1 MFDIIIIVL
10 LSSYFAYK
18 LACFFYLEF
27 LLNKIYKIQGYEV
40 RQVLESML
48 ENRLECEYTHTY
60 SIRHNKNNIKIVK
73 KYLKTLESKESEK
86 L

>member
-18 LACFFYLEF
+18 LACFFYLEL

-40 RQVLESML
+40 REVLESML
-48 ENRLECEYTHTY
+48 ENRLECEYTHNY
-60 SIRHNKNNIKIVK
+60 SIKHNKNNIKIVK
-73 KYLKTLESKESEK
+73 KYLKALKE
-86 L
+86 LQ

>member
-1 MFDIIIIVL
+1 MFDTIIIVL

-48 ENRLECEYTHTY
+48 ENRLECEYNHTY
-60 SIRHNKNNIKIVK
+60 SIKHNKNNIKIAK
-73 KYLKTLESKESEK
+73 QYLKTNKEIQ
-86 L
+86 

>member
-18 LACFFYLEF
+18 LACFFYLEL

-40 RQVLESML
+40 REVLESML
-48 ENRLECEYTHTY
+48 ENRLECEYTYTY
-60 SIRHNKNNIKIVK
+60 FIKHNKNNIKIVK
-73 KYLKTLESKESEK
+73 KYLKALKEIQ
-86 L
+86 

>member
-27 LLNKIYKIQGYEV
+27 LLNKVYKIQGYEV
-40 RQVLESML
+40 REVLESML

-60 SIRHNKNNIKIVK
+60 SIKHNKNNIKIAK
-73 KYLKTLESKESEK
+73 QYLKTLESSK

>member
-48 ENRLECEYTHTY
+48 ENRLECEYTYTY
-60 SIRHNKNNIKIVK
+60 SIKHNKNNIKIAK
-73 KYLKTLESKESEK
+73 QYLKTLESSK

>member
-40 RQVLESML
+40 REVLESML
-48 ENRLECEYTHTY
+48 ENRLECEYTYTY
-60 SIRHNKNNIKIVK
+60 SIKHNKNNIKIVQQ
-73 KYLKTLESKESEK
+73 YLKTVKE
-86 L
+86 LQ

>member
-48 ENRLECEYTHTY
+48 ENRLECEYTYTY
-60 SIRHNKNNIKIVK
+60 SIKHNKNNIKIVK
-73 KYLKTLESKESEK
+73 KYLKALKG
-86 L
+86 LQ

>member
-40 RQVLESML
+40 REVLESML
-48 ENRLECEYTHTY
+48 ETRLECEYTYTY
-60 SIRHNKNNIKIVK
+60 SIKHNKNNIKIVK
-73 KYLKTLESKESEK
+73 KYLKTLKEIQ
-86 L
+86 

>member
-18 LACFFYLEF
+18 LACFFYLEI

-60 SIRHNKNNIKIVK
+60 SIKHNKNNIKIVK
-73 KYLKTLESKESEK
+73 KYLKALKE
-86 L
+86 LQ

>member
-1 MFDIIIIVL
+1 MFDTIIIVSL
-10 LSSYFAYK
+10 LSYFAYK

-48 ENRLECEYTHTY
+48 ETRLECEYTYTY
-60 SIRHNKNNIKIVK
+60 SIKHNKNNIKIVK
-73 KYLKTLESKESEK
+73 KYLKALKE
-86 L
+86 LQ

>member
-60 SIRHNKNNIKIVK
+60 SIKHNKNNIKIVK
-73 KYLKTLESKESEK
+73 KYLKALKEIQ
-86 L
+86 